1 MEGLSFFLVQ
11 PGDYVL
17 VIADSY
23 ESPDDPYITASR
35 TVINDKST

>member
-1 MEGLSFFLVQ
+1 MESLRFFFVQ
-11 PGDYVL
+11 LGDYFL

-35 TVINDKST
+35 TVSNDKST